1 MAIYRRR
8 IFLGWAGLS
17 LLAIALPGL
26 AQELSFDAD
35 RESIGKIKL
44 GMSLSQVRQILGR
57 PRRQDPT
64 TINNCTGE
72 YDGNWHYNGLDIH
85 FSSPDAAGK
94 TGRVFAIKATRS
106 GYRTTRR
113 IGVGDRAAK
122 VKKAYGGLDLVD
134 DQSASYLNF
143 VVDSGDRVTEIQLLS
158 AIC

>member
-1 MAIYRRR
+1 MTTYRRR
-8 IFLGWAGLS
+8 IFLGWIGLS
-17 LLAIALPGL
+17 LLATALPVF
-26 AQELSFDAD
+26 AQEPEFDAS

-57 PRRQDPT
+57 PHRQGST

-85 FSSPDAAGK
+85 FSSPDITGK
-94 TGRVFAIKATRS
+94 TGRVFAIQATRS
-106 GYRTTRR
+106 GYRTARW

-122 VKKAYGGLDLVD
+122 AKKAYGAMDLID
-134 DQSASYLNF
+134 SQSAAYLNF
-143 VVDSGDRVTEIQLLS
+143 VVDSRERVTEIQLLS